1 MSIVIVPMT
10 KPSLREKLVWTLV
23 LVAVS
28 AFGFHYVDARNAE
41 LAGSGWGLALETKLD
56 AYVPFVPQFVF
67 PYLMYYPWLLLP
79 VFVLRTRES
88 FFRALA
94 AFAVMQVIAQTVY
107 VLFPA
112 HMNRPEVTQFG
123 LSADLVRFVYRVDQ
137 GWNVFPSLHVAHTVL
152 VAILF
157 FKYARPASWV
167 PVAIGSLLISMST
180 VLIKQHYVID
190 IPAGVLLTSMC
201 YAVVWLPFPI
211 ARSSYR
217 GSMR

>member
-1 MSIVIVPMT
+1 M
-10 KPSLREKLVWTLV
+10 VWTLV

-41 LAGSGWGLALETKLD
+41 LAGSGWTLGLETKLD
-56 AYVPFVPQFVF
+56 AYVPFVPLFVF
-67 PYLMYYPWLLLP
+67 PYLLYYPWLLLP

-112 HMNRPEVTQFG
+112 QMNRPAVTQLG
-123 LSADLVRFVYRVDQ
+123 LSAALVRFVYRVDQ
-137 GWNVFPSLHVAHTVL
+137 GWNVFPSLHVAHALL

-157 FKYARPASWV
+157 FRYGRVWTRL
-167 PVAIGSLLISMST
+167 PVALGSLLICMST

-190 IPAGVLLTSMC
+190 IPAGVLLTSVC
-201 YAVVWLPFPI
+201 YAAINLPFTV

-217 GSMR
+217 DSVR